1 VDEGVGTS
9 LREARIGRGLAL
21 GEVEEAT
28 KIRVPFLSAI
38 EAEDWDALPGDAYA
52 RGFVRAYAGFLG
64 LDGAR
69 LAAAVPSRAAPLVP
83 GGEERRGLSRSA
95 QVALV
100 CLGLV
105 AVIGVVGLLWSSGGD
120 DESSVS
126 PSAGGAANGPVSVPG
141 SGGPHSAV
149 PSGQHTS
156 EGNGGAMELSLTTG
170 AELWV
175 CLLDED
181 GKPLVDGVVLPAG
194 AEEGPFRSGSFTVSF
209 GNGEVEML
217 IDGRNTDIPES
228 ASPLGYEVGRG
239 GELSPLS
246 ETERPTCL

>member
-1 VDEGVGTS
+1 VDEGVGAR
-9 LREARIGRGLAL
+9 LRNARISRGFAL

-28 KIRVPFLSAI
+28 KIRAPFLSAI

-69 LAAAVPSRAAPLVP
+69 LAAAVPSLSPPLVA
-83 GGEERRGLSRSA
+83 GGEERRGLPHR
-95 QVALV
+95 VRIALV

-105 AVIGVVGLLWSSGGD
+105 ALIVVVGLLWSGGED
-120 DESSVS
+120 QVG
-126 PSAGGAANGPVSVPG
+126 PATPGGGHAHVAAGKEGPPVSTTPASSQPPASSRG
-141 SGGPHSAV
+141 MA
-149 PSGQHTS
+149 
-156 EGNGGAMELSLTTG
+156 LSLTTT

-175 CLLDED
+175 CLLDANGD
-181 GKPLVDGVVLPAG
+181 PLVDGVVLPAG

-209 GNGEVEML
+209 GNGEVEMR
-217 IDGRNTDIPES
+217 IDGRESDIPES
-228 ASPLGYEVGRG
+228 SSPLGYDVGRG

-246 ETERPTCL
+246 AGERPTCT